1 MEQGGKMRP
10 LLRRSLS
17 LEDVVVYLY
26 TNRFTFLPLA
36 GDDYGI
42 DKRKRTS
49 LCLLS
54 IQRPDCQAYLALSGN
69 GSCSPSGLGHILFPE
84 LAESAP
90 RSMRSQESRGLTW
103 LSSPS
108 RPIFTS
114 LSLRQSSPQ
123 EPRPL
128 PFPELA
134 ESAPR
139 ALRSGKPVARPS
151 CLLSPGQ

>member
-10 LLRRSLS
+10 LLRPRLSSLA

-36 GDDYGI
+36 GDDNGI
-42 DKRKRTS
+42 AKRKRTS

-54 IQRPDCQAYLALSGN
+54 IQRPDCQAYLAPSGN
-69 GSCSPSGLGHILFPE
+69 SSCSPPGLGHIFFPE

-90 RSMRSQESRGLTW
+90 RVLRSQESRGLTW

-108 RPIFTS
+108 RPI
-114 LSLRQSSPQ
+114 L
-123 EPRPL
+123 PL
-128 PFPELA
+128 QA
-134 ESAPR
+134 MA
-139 ALRSGKPVARPS
+139 GVARRV
-151 CLLSPGQ
+151 

>member
-1 MEQGGKMRP
+1 MSSP
-10 LLRRSLS
+10 SLA
-17 LEDVVVYLY
+17 LEDVVAYLY
-26 TNRFTFLPLA
+26 TNRITILPLA
-36 GDDYGI
+36 RSNNGM
-42 DKRKRTS
+42 DKRNRTS

-54 IQRPDCQAYLALSGN
+54 IQRPDCQAYLAPSGN
-69 GSCSPSGLGHILFPE
+69 DSCIPPGPGHIFFPE

-90 RSMRSQESRGLTW
+90 RLLRSQESRGLTW

-108 RPIFTS
+108 RPIFSS

-139 ALRSGKPVARPS
+139 ALQSGKPVARPS